1 MAEQEA
7 DQHLTFF
14 QPLVNHRASVEVYS
28 RSSRQVN
35 GGKQERGNHGS
46 PVHTYT
52 LRQPGAI
59 RGRPGKMRQR
69 RESASCKLP

>member
-46 PVHTYT
+46 PVRTCT
-52 LRQPGAI
+52 LRQPGVN
-59 RGRPGKMRQR
+59 RGYLGKIQQR
-69 RESASCKLP
+69 RESASGKLP